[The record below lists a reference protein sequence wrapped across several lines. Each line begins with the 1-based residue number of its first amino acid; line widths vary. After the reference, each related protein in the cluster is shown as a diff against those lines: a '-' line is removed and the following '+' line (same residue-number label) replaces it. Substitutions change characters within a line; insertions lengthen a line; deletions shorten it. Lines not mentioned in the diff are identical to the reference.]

1 MIRESVSIA
10 GSCSPIIGLSDIV
23 WKRAAIAMAE
33 RTRSPILTLAGP
45 WLVLAVS
52 GCGLAEAPVLDPK
65 GPITLIERDLL
76 FTAFG
81 LMLLVVIPVFLMA
94 FVFVWFY
101 RPASKHDVYEPD
113 WGYSVWMDAL
123 VWLVPAAIVI
133 AIGTLVWE
141 YTHKLDPY
149 KSIASDQPPLEV
161 QVVAQDWKWL
171 FLYPEQGIATVN
183 ELAFPSE
190 RPLCLRIT
198 SDTVM
203 NSFLIPALGGQIY
216 AMAGMETRLHLL
228 ADEPGRFA
236 GRNMQYSGDGFAN
249 QYFEAIAMS
258 DQDFEAWVAKAGQ
271 SEGSLNA
278 AAYEQLAKPSELHP
292 VTYYAAFE
300 PDLFARII
308 ARYAPSGPGAPP
320 AGQPQAARP

>member
-1 MIRESVSIA
+1 
-10 GSCSPIIGLSDIV
+10 
-23 WKRAAIAMAE
+23 MAE
-33 RTRSPILTLAGP
+33 RTRPPILRLSGLGLA
-45 WLVLAVS
+45 LAVS
-52 GCGLAEAPVLDPK
+52 GCGLAEAPMLAPK
-65 GPITLIERDLL
+65 GPITLMERDLL

-81 LMLLVVIPVFLMA
+81 LMLIVVIPVFLMA

-101 RPASKHDVYEPD
+101 RPVSKHDVYKPD

-141 YTHKLDPY
+141 YTHRLDPY
-149 KSIASDQPPLEV
+149 KSIDSDKPPLEV

-190 RPLCLRIT
+190 QPLSLKIT

-258 DQDFEAWVAKAGQ
+258 DQDFEAWVAKVRQ
-271 SEGSLNA
+271 SEDRLDA
-278 AAYEQLAKPSELHP
+278 TTYEQLAKPSELHP

-308 ARYAPSGPGAPP
+308 ARYAPAGPGAAP
-320 AGQPQAARP
+320 AGQPQAASP